1 MTTGANLE
9 GSIRIDTSSVEDA
22 IKQVNQLRS
31 VLYKYAASNSV
42 LSDFNKTFN
51 AHTKSYHQLS
61 KVAEESALVQKK
73 ADVII
78 ARAANSVEAFSD
90 KVRKSNLSTSE
101 QADLLLKANSNL
113 ANFSFAVRKGT
124 VAGTELQA
132 VQVQL
137 KNSINQLNREMTESS
152 DTINMSARVEKERE
166 NSIRNSELAMLR
178 MQSTIASSSASDV
191 EKSQA
196 IAKLRGEY
204 ANYVNSLKN

>member
-1 MTTGANLE
+1 
-9 GSIRIDTSSVEDA
+9 
-22 IKQVNQLRS
+22 
-31 VLYKYAASNSV
+31 
-42 LSDFNKTFN
+42 
-51 AHTKSYHQLS
+51 
-61 KVAEESALVQKK
+61 
-73 ADVII
+73 
-78 ARAANSVEAFSD
+78 
-90 KVRKSNLSTSE
+90 E

-204 ANYVNSLKN
+204 ANYVNSLKNTTQTTQEITALNHSFKKSMIGVHDEVKQIN